1 MGHHHR
7 AMSDLQKHTTPE
19 DEHLAEQERLLS
31 DLTEQLAS
39 KETEFATS
47 GAEFARF
54 RAAYLRR
61 FATLYGELD
70 QLEAE
75 IARLLAAEEDTPAA
89 HAKAHEA
96 ASRAAESE
104 EAARIAEATP
114 GPADPDAEEPRGVD
128 PDLKN
133 LYRQAA
139 KLVHPDTAGSDEERE
154 RLTRVMAAVNEAYGR
169 GDADAI
175 RRILDGETARPEAIA
190 GDDIGS
196 RLIRTLR
203 KNAQIR
209 ARFTALVKLQDA
221 LEADPMW
228 QLFADC
234 REAWAAGEDP
244 LAQDEASLRT
254 RIASAQAQLA
264 ALVMANAMRRRSA
277 AG

>member
-1 MGHHHR
+1 
-7 AMSDLQKHTTPE
+7 MSDLRKHTTPE
-19 DEHLAEQERLLS
+19 DEHLAEQERLLTE
-31 DLTEQLAS
+31 LTEQLAT

-54 RAAYLRR
+54 RVAYLRR
-61 FATLYGELD
+61 FAALYGEVD
-70 QLEAE
+70 RLEAE

-89 HAKAHEA
+89 HAKAQEA
-96 ASRAAESE
+96 ASRAEESE
-104 EAARIAEATP
+104 EAARLADAAP
-114 GPADPDAEEPRGVD
+114 RLADPDEDEPRGVD
-128 PDLKN
+128 PDLKD
-133 LYRQAA
+133 LYRRAA
-139 KLVHPDTAGSDEERE
+139 KLVHPDTAGSDEERA
-154 RLTRVMAAVNEAYGR
+154 RRTKVMAAVNEAYGR

-175 RRILDGETARPEAIA
+175 SRILDGETARPEAIA

-203 KNAQIR
+203 KIAQIR
-209 ARFTALVKLQDA
+209 ARFTELVQLSGA

-244 LAQDEASLRT
+244 LAEDEASLQI

-264 ALVMANAMRRRSA
+264 ALVLASAKRRRSA